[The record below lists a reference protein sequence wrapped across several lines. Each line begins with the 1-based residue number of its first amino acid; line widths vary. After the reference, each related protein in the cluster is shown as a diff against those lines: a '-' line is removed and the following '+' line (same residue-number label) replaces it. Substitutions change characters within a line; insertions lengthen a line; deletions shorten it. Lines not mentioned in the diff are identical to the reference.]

1 MEVKK
6 MVTIE
11 HGFDVNDVNNY
22 KIVTKRI
29 EREENNKKIVSKI
42 EKVVYKNPKLVT
54 YGEVYEITHE
64 KAPRVLKNVKIFEI
78 PNPYDLDL
86 TYKRYNNLTWNL
98 EQSILAVKEGYADGF
113 YSNVNS
119 MFGVLTMPFKVVDPA
134 QATKVRDFF
143 LNDLRDWI
151 KKIKEC
157 PFSYAATIT
166 TNTST
171 YEIGKS
177 KDPDDAITS
186 KNIASTIK
194 YLKEDNLNDDTIT
207 DYEARAKKLLER
219 LYYKYNIINIW
230 GERTADNLEFDTFK
244 EAADFA
250 KWLRRPNGAY
260 DSEHVINS
268 GVSLVNH
275 GFQDWIAKQKA
286 E

>member
-1 MEVKK
+1 

-78 PNPYDLDL
+78 PNPYELDL
-86 TYKRYNNLTWNL
+86 ADKRYSNLTWNL

-268 GVSLVNH
+268 GVSLVSH

>member
-1 MEVKK
+1 

-22 KIVTKRI
+22 KIVTERI

-78 PNPYDLDL
+78 PNPYELDL
-86 TYKRYNNLTWNL
+86 ADKRYSNLTWNL

-143 LNDLRDWI
+143 INDLRDWI
-151 KKIKEC
+151 KKIEEC
-157 PFSYAATIT
+157 PFSYVATIT

-177 KDPDDAITS
+177 KDPNDAITS

-194 YLKEDNLNDDTIT
+194 HLKEDNLNDDTIT

-230 GERTADNLEFDTFK
+230 GERTADSLEFGTSK

-250 KWLRRPNGAY
+250 KWLRRPKDGAY
-260 DSEHVINS
+260 DSEHVVNS
-268 GVSLVNH
+268 GASLVNH
-275 GFQDWIAKQKA
+275 GFQDWITKQKA